1 MLTFVYRHFDGSVP
15 VPGALDSGSQALL
28 NTARDTLNT
37 VDGLLYRC
45 RFKEAIRTNMSLAQG
60 ANRYL
65 DEKSPWKI
73 IKQNKEAAGTAL
85 YVVIA
90 VLSALRIVMYPFL
103 PFSSQKLHEYL
114 GFEGNVQDSDW
125 QLTLPKPG
133 QKLRLPEPLFPKLD
147 EKLVEEEAGRL
158 GHVPQ

>member
-1 MLTFVYRHFDGSVP
+1 
-15 VPGALDSGSQALL
+15 
-28 NTARDTLNT
+28 
-37 VDGLLYRC
+37 
-45 RFKEAIRTNMSLAQG
+45 MSLAQA

-90 VLSALRIVMYPFL
+90 VLSALRIAMYPFL

-114 GFEGNVQDSDW
+114 GFDGSVQDSDW
-125 QLTLPKPG
+125 QLSLPTPG
-133 QKLRLPEPLFPKLD
+133 QKLRLPEPLFAKLD
-147 EKLVEEEAGRL
+147 ENLVEVEAGRL